1 MDFQELGLTLKQE
14 RERKGLS
21 IEVVMEATKI
31 SRTNIVAMEN
41 GDRDAL
47 PHPVYT
53 KGFVK
58 SYARYLG
65 LDDSEFSM
73 VVDKEYQ
80 DEMDGPEEHIY
91 EVSAAA
97 EKAFHDTESSERKG
111 RSKWP
116 LLLLFVILAI
126 VVVLLF
132 LNLKGNDAVVTVN
145 ESAPQVEQVPEA
157 VEPSPAVEEAGEE
170 EQALPESEEGSEAL
184 AVEEQESSQEAVPSQ
199 EAAPEEQE
207 QVAVVEQPEEPVPAV
222 APAPKP
228 EEIESAST
236 SDEAASKPDGQKYDH
251 ELVIRATTD
260 KGCWIGLWK
269 GDETQMYRDY
279 VLKKGEPLRLKFNT
293 LRRIRIGNVS
303 GVTVLYNGQAY
314 PLDSARGNI
323 QTLRF
328 GE

>member
-1 MDFQELGLTLKQE
+1 MNFQELGLTLKHE

-41 GDRDAL
+41 GDRNTL

-73 VVDKEYQ
+73 VVDREYQ
-80 DEMDGPEEHIY
+80 DEMDGPEEHVY

-97 EKAFHDTESSERKG
+97 EKAFQDTEYPERKG
-111 RSKWP
+111 KSKWP
-116 LLLLFVILAI
+116 LLLVAVVLIILAA
-126 VVVLLF
+126 LLF
-132 LNLKGNDAVVTVN
+132 LNLRGGDKVVSVEEVSPSSEVVESASEVEQPAAEEVVEEAQRSNEDEAVKADPDERGDAVKAE
-145 ESAPQVEQVPEA
+145 ESVAEPEEEQTPAAQVEEASSAA
-157 VEPSPAVEEAGEE
+157 VEPITTPEAED
-170 EQALPESEEGSEAL
+170 
-184 AVEEQESSQEAVPSQ
+184 
-199 EAAPEEQE
+199 
-207 QVAVVEQPEEPVPAV
+207 
-222 APAPKP
+222 
-228 EEIESAST
+228 IESAST
-236 SDEAASKPDGQKYDH
+236 TEEAISKPSNQKYDH
-251 ELVIRATTD
+251 VIIIRATTD

-269 GDETQMYRDY
+269 GDETKMYRDY
-279 VLKKGEPLRLKFNT
+279 VLKKGEPLRLMFNT
-293 LRRIRIGNVS
+293 LRRIRIGNAA
-303 GVTVLYNGQAY
+303 GVTVTYNGQPY
-314 PLDSARGNI
+314 SLDDAKGNI